1 MYVWDW
7 TRRSGWQ
14 LKKIGTSSPSSLPS
28 NFQIWRE
35 NNDGDIEMVIALD
48 NYKAVIDTMAKLE
61 QSEMDRGAVT
71 ITKRTNATNP
81 NFAVMSGFTV
91 STEQRVIV
99 TNDGSGLPRYRLAHA
114 PSAHYWVEAVFPEQ
128 CGIENARYALSPRH
142 VRENRA

>member
-61 QSEMDRGAVT
+61 KAERDRGAVS
-71 ITKRTNATNP
+71 IPKRTNPVNP
-81 NFAVMSGFTV
+81 NSEVMSGFTV
-91 STEQRVIV
+91 STEQRVV
-99 TNDGSGLPRYRLAHA
+99 KTDDGSGFELAHA
-114 PSAHYWVEAVFPEQ
+114 PSAHYWVETVFPEQ
-128 CGIENARYALSPRH
+128 CGIENARYALGPRH

>member
-7 TRRSGWQ
+7 SRRSGWQ
-14 LKKIGTSSPSSLPS
+14 LKKVGTPSPSSLPS

-35 NNDGDIEMVIALD
+35 NNDGDVEMVIALD

-71 ITKRTNATNP
+71 ITKRTNPANP

-91 STEQRVIV
+91 STEQRVIE
-99 TNDGSGLPRYRLAHA
+99 TSDGSGFELAHM
-114 PSAHYWVEAVFPEQ
+114 PCAHYWVEAVFPEQ
-128 CGIENARYALSPRH
+128 CAIENARYEQWPRH